1 MARNSKIV
9 MLPVALM
16 LLANFA
22 SAAATSTIPAVKI
35 TTKSKPSTF
44 LKIFY
49 YRENKNARS
58 SFAKNLKLIDV
69 FAPQTYAFNK
79 DGKLVGEVNS
89 SILSLA
95 RKNKIKVMPL
105 VTNGSFNQNTAHNL
119 LDDPGMQ
126 DQAIAQLVAEGKKQK
141 FWGWQFDFEGMSASY
156 RDRYSAFIRIASKE
170 LRKNG
175 LISSVA
181 VVAQISENP
190 EDYQNNLWERV
201 IGVYDYYALS
211 SSADFISLMSY
222 DDPESKGP
230 VARYSWLQKVLEH
243 TLTLVPNEKVS
254 MGIPLYYW
262 KWDDATDK
270 LVGIGG
276 YSGME
281 KTLKTRKVQFGY
293 DPEEQ
298 APFMTY
304 KSQNRQYTL
313 WYENEKS
320 IKKKLE
326 LIPKYDLMG
335 FSAWVLGTEHPTALN
350 SLRKK

>member
-1 MARNSKIV
+1 MAKNYKIIL
-9 MLPVALM
+9 LPVALM
-16 LLANFA
+16 LLVNFA
-22 SAAATSTIPAVKI
+22 YATSASTSPTSKAAAKSDPAPI
-35 TTKSKPSTF
+35 

-49 YRENKNARS
+49 YRENKNGRE

-79 DGKLVGEVNS
+79 DGKLVGEINP
-89 SILSLA
+89 SILSVA
-95 RKNKIKVMPL
+95 RKNKIKIMPL

-119 LDDPGMQ
+119 LDDPDMQ
-126 DQAIAQLVAEGKKQK
+126 DQAIAQLVAEGKKEK

-156 RDRYSAFIRIASKE
+156 RDRYSAFIKKAADE
-170 LRKNG
+170 LKKNN

-190 EDYQNNLWERV
+190 DDYQKNLWERV
-201 IGVYDYYALS
+201 IGVYDYSALS
-211 SSADFISLMSY
+211 SSADFLSIMSY

-230 VARYSWLQKVLEH
+230 VARYSWLQRVIEH
-243 TLTLVPNEKVS
+243 TLNLVPNEKIS

-276 YSGME
+276 YSGMK
-281 KTLKTRKVQFGY
+281 KTFQTRKVYFGY
-293 DPEEQ
+293 DFEEQ
-298 APFMTY
+298 APFMSYTSN
-304 KSQNRQYTL
+304 KKQYTV
-313 WYENEKS
+313 WYENAYS

-326 LIPKYDLMG
+326 LIGKYKLMG
-335 FSAWVLGTEHPTALN
+335 FSAWVLGTEHPNALN
-350 SLRKK
+350 SLKKK